1 LYTRNG
7 VSSTQ
12 TFPIPPAA
20 VAAGRRL
27 LADADG
33 CADPVASARLLPR
46 AAYVDPDVFEFEKY
60 TVFAREWLCIAHE
73 NEVPEPG
80 DVLALTV
87 VDEPLLV
94 VRGADG
100 DVRVLSAICQHRG
113 HPLFEGLGAVGE
125 DAGCIKAKRFTCPY
139 HNWVFGLDGRLV
151 AAPSMQETTPVESLR
166 ATVALPTVRSEV
178 FHGLVFVNFDEGAA
192 PLAPTLGKLDE
203 ELATF
208 GLSELVAMPG
218 YTRTGLGWNWK
229 LHHDNALEPY
239 HTAYVHRGVH
249 EAAPATNA
257 RFCDFDRGDG
267 QVMHPTYLVSE
278 DASLDNQSG
287 ARLTATIPGL
297 GDEQR
302 QRVMFASVPP
312 LLFAILQP
320 TFVSLSFVLP
330 VAHDEIALRR
340 VDLYPKVAVEEEG
353 FADAYAAQKSRKKV
367 AIDQDQATLLALQ
380 RGYRSRYAPRGP
392 LSWLE
397 ATIPQMSS
405 WVLDSYAA
413 GLASAESTVPE
424 VPVSLAPRAR

>member
-1 LYTRNG
+1 MST
-7 VSSTQ
+7 TQ
-12 TFPIPPAA
+12 TLPIPPFAL
-20 VAAGRRL
+20 AAGRRL

-33 CADPVASARLLPR
+33 CADPVAGARLLPR
-46 AAYVDPDVFEFEKY
+46 SAYVDPDVFEFEKH
-60 TVFAREWLCIAHE
+60 TVFSREWLCIAHE

-100 DVRVLSAICQHRG
+100 DVRVLSATCQHRG
-113 HPLFEGLGAVGE
+113 HPLFDGLAALGE
-125 DAGCIKAKRFTCPY
+125 DAGCVKAKRLTCPY
-139 HNWVFGLDGRLV
+139 HGWVYNLDGRLA
-151 AAPSMQETTPVESLR
+151 AAPTMQETTPVETLR
-166 ATVALPTVRSEV
+166 ATVALPSVRSEV
-178 FHGLVFVNFDEGAA
+178 FHGLVFVNFDDDAT
-192 PLAPTLGKLDE
+192 PLAPTLGKLDA
-203 ELATF
+203 ELTTF
-208 GLSELVAMPG
+208 GLPDLSAMPG
-218 YTRTGLGWNWK
+218 STRTGLGWNWK

-239 HTAYVHRGVH
+239 HTAYVHKGVH

-257 RFCDFDRGDG
+257 RFCDFERGDG

-278 DASLDNQSG
+278 DASLDNVSG
-287 ARLTATIPGL
+287 ARLTAAIPGL

-302 QRVMFASVPP
+302 KRVMFASVPP

-353 FADAYAAQKSRKKV
+353 FAEAYAAQQARKKV
-367 AIDQDQATLLALQ
+367 AITQDQTTLRALQ
-380 RGYRSRYAPRGP
+380 RGYRSRFAPRGP

-405 WVLDSYAA
+405 WILDSYTA
-413 GLASAESTVPE
+413 GLAAAEASLPE
-424 VPVSLAPRAR
+424 VPVELAPGAH